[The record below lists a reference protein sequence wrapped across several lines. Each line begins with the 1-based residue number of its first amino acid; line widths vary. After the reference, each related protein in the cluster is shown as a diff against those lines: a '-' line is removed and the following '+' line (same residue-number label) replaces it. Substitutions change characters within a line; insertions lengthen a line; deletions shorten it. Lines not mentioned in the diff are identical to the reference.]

1 MEKGFDDDSE
11 LFAAVAARFQRAH
24 STA

>member
-1 MEKGFDDDSE
+1 MQKGFDDDSE